1 MKIKTDEISLS
12 ILENKKV
19 RFFLKRIDLVHPNI
33 SGNKWYKLK
42 YNILKAKQDNFN
54 SLLTFGGAYSN
65 HIVATSFAAR
75 ENNMS
80 SIGVIRGDQILPLNP
95 SLSIAK
101 KNGMKFKY
109 IDRSAYRSKNE
120 SPLIDSLREE
130 FGDFYFLPEGG
141 TNKLAL
147 RGVEE
152 IIVHPQYSSWSLD
165 ND

>member
-101 KNGMKFKY
+101 KN
-109 IDRSAYRSKNE
+109 
-120 SPLIDSLREE
+120 
-130 FGDFYFLPEGG
+130 
-141 TNKLAL
+141 
-147 RGVEE
+147 
-152 IIVHPQYSSWSLD
+152 
-165 ND
+165 